1 MMVSSSIYLSSL
13 HSSKARF
20 LPYTLQSGIIF
31 CRERQRGE
39 KMQTIFSD
47 EVVPV
52 AELRK
57 NLSSYLEKV
66 RNGQPISIVQGDK
79 ADVALI
85 RRDTLRQVYG
95 QLEEARKAVA
105 ELERLIETYEILAD
119 DDLMDK
125 IRRSEEDIAQGRFIS
140 LEDLKAELGLK

>member
-1 MMVSSSIYLSSL
+1 
-13 HSSKARF
+13 
-20 LPYTLQSGIIF
+20 
-31 CRERQRGE
+31 
-39 KMQTIFSD
+39 MQTIFSD